1 MARSAKEIRS
11 IFLAFFEEKQHT
23 IVPSAPMVNKDDPT
37 LMFTNAGMNP
47 FKDYFLGHK
56 PPIHKRIADTQKCL
70 RVSGKHNDLEE
81 VGRDGYHHTMFEML
95 GNWSFGDYFKR
106 EAIDW
111 AWELLTVRL
120 GLPAD
125 LIYTSVFGGD
135 KQDGLEEDTEAREFW
150 KQWMPN
156 DRILSFDR
164 KDNFWEMGDTGPCGP
179 CSEIHV
185 DLRSEEERNLI
196 PGADLVNTG
205 HPSVIEIW
213 NLVFMQFNRKADG
226 SLEPLPAKHVDT
238 GMGFERLVRVIQGKT
253 SNYDTDIF
261 APLIHYVEQATGIP
275 YKNDYTGAVMSDI
288 AMRVLADHVRAVSFG
303 IADGEMPSNT
313 GAGYVLRRIL
323 RRAVRYYYTFLDTKE
338 PLMHR
343 LVPLLADFFQD
354 IFPGF
359 QEQKDFVKRVIEQ
372 EEISFLRTLE
382 GGIKR
387 FETLKATN
395 KVIAGKDAFELYDTY
410 GFPADLTRL
419 MAAEKGWSIDEAGFD
434 KALQEQKLRSRSDAT
449 LATGDWIEVN
459 PTTSSPVFD
468 GYDHDVL
475 EGVKLVKYRSVEDRD
490 GIHYQLVLDRTSF
503 YPEGGGQ
510 VGDKGTLSFGNE
522 KIEVVDMIKENDL
535 PIHLAM
541 RLPADVSASVTTSID
556 VKRRRLIEDNHS
568 ATHLLHAA
576 LRDVLGD
583 HVQQRGSLLN
593 EEYLRFDFSHFAKVT
608 PEELQKI
615 ETIVN
620 QKIREDIQ
628 LKEDRNIPI
637 SVAEKSGARMLFGE
651 KYGEKVRMITFDPA
665 YSIELC
671 GGCHVRSTG
680 HIGFFKIISESA
692 VAAGVRRIEAV
703 SADGAEKYVNDQLHQ
718 LAQIKS
724 ELKNPADPIKSL
736 KELLAEVKDLKQQ
749 IEEVEA
755 GKATMIKSALMQ
767 SVETINDIRFVSHEV
782 DISDQKLIKQMIYQM
797 GQELGDQSF
806 LLLGSKGDGKAQLTL
821 YISEEL
827 VKTKKLHAGNIV
839 KDLAKSIHGGGGG
852 QPFFATAGGTSPEGL
867 KEALERARTFIV

>member
-56 PPIHKRIADTQKCL
+56 PPTHKRIADTQKCL

-185 DLRSEEERNLI
+185 DLRSEEERKLI

-434 KALQEQKLRSRSDAT
+434 KALQEQKQRSRSDAT

-510 VGDKGTLSFGNE
+510 VGDRGTLSFGNE

-736 KELLAEVKDLKQQ
+736 KELMAEVKDLKQQ